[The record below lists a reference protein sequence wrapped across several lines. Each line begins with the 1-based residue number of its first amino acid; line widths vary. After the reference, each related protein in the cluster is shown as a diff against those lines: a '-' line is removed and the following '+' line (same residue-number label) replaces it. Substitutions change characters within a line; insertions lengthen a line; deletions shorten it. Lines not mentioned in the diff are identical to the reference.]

1 MKQLVQFLPKANNI
15 LPIYNIGLFICCLS
29 YLFISCRDAAEIVL
43 YYKTGYIASPISKS
57 IESFEDEMSNHPID
71 TVIYI
76 RTEEFQRYCRILH
89 NIEFQEGNID
99 NIHDYYIGIK
109 CDGVN
114 IAMQLPVP
122 DSLNEEI
129 ITYTKQRYHGII
141 KDRDLYELL
150 CTARYFDFFSEEEL
164 VENPIVKKYHI
175 PSDYKYFW
183 GDDTS
188 DIPLRLKSRY
198 KVIIRAEW

>member
-89 NIEFQEGNID
+89 SIEFQEGNID

-114 IAMQLPVP
+114 LAMQLPVP

-129 ITYTKQRYHGII
+129 ITYTKQRHHGTI

-164 VENPIVKKYHI
+164 VENPIVKKYLI

-198 KVIIRAEW
+198 KVIIRAE

>member
-114 IAMQLPVP
+114 LAIQLPIP

-129 ITYTKQRYHGII
+129 ITYTKQRHHGTI

-164 VENPIVKKYHI
+164 VENPIVKKYLI

-198 KVIIRAEW
+198 KVIIRAE

>member
-114 IAMQLPVP
+114 LAMQLPIP

-129 ITYTKQRYHGII
+129 ITYTKQRHHGTI

-198 KVIIRAEW
+198 KVIIRAE

>member
-89 NIEFQEGNID
+89 SIEFQEGNID

-114 IAMQLPVP
+114 LAMQLPIP

-129 ITYTKQRYHGII
+129 ITYTKQRHHGTI

-164 VENPIVKKYHI
+164 VENPIVKKYLI

-198 KVIIRAEW
+198 KVIIKAE

>member
-114 IAMQLPVP
+114 LAMQLPVP

-164 VENPIVKKYHI
+164 VENPIVKKYLI

-198 KVIIRAEW
+198 KVIIRAE

>member
-1 MKQLVQFLPKANNI
+1 MKQLVQFLPKANSI

-89 NIEFQEGNID
+89 SIEFQEGNID

-114 IAMQLPVP
+114 LAIQLPIP

-129 ITYTKQRYHGII
+129 ITYTKQRHHGTI

-164 VENPIVKKYHI
+164 GRTLPTGFVGCACNSQNSISHHAI
-175 PSDYKYFW
+175 
-183 GDDTS
+183 
-188 DIPLRLKSRY
+188 
-198 KVIIRAEW
+198 

>member
-76 RTEEFQRYCRILH
+76 RTEEFQRYCRIIH

-114 IAMQLPVP
+114 LAMQLPVP

-164 VENPIVKKYHI
+164 VENPIVKKYLI

-198 KVIIRAEW
+198 KVIIRAE

>member
-71 TVIYI
+71 TGIYV

-114 IAMQLPVP
+114 LAMQLPVP

-164 VENPIVKKYHI
+164 VENPIVKKYLI

-198 KVIIRAEW
+198 KVIIRAE

>member
-29 YLFISCRDAAEIVL
+29 YLFISCRDATEIVV
-43 YYKTGYIASPISKS
+43 YYKTGYISSPISKS

-109 CDGVN
+109 CDDVN
-114 IAMQLPVP
+114 LAIQLPIP

-129 ITYTKQRYHGII
+129 ITYTKQRHHGTI

-164 VENPIVKKYHI
+164 VENPIVKKYLI

-198 KVIIRAEW
+198 KVIIRAE

>member
-1 MKQLVQFLPKANNI
+1 MKQLVQFLHRANNI

-114 IAMQLPVP
+114 LAMQLPVP

-164 VENPIVKKYHI
+164 VENPIVKKYLI

-198 KVIIRAEW
+198 KVIIRAE

>member
-198 KVIIRAEW
+198 KVIIRAE

>member
-114 IAMQLPVP
+114 LAMQLPVP

-164 VENPIVKKYHI
+164 VENPIVKKYLI

-198 KVIIRAEW
+198 KVIIKAE

>member
-1 MKQLVQFLPKANNI
+1 MKQLVQFLPKANSI

-29 YLFISCRDAAEIVL
+29 YLFISCRDATEIVV
-43 YYKTGYIASPISKS
+43 YYKTGYISSPISKS

-89 NIEFQEGNID
+89 SIEFQEGNID

-114 IAMQLPVP
+114 LAIQLPIP

-129 ITYTKQRYHGII
+129 ITYTKQRHHGTI
-141 KDRDLYELL
+141 KDITGQSKIGIYMNYF
-150 CTARYFDFFSEEEL
+150 ARQ
-164 VENPIVKKYHI
+164 
-175 PSDYKYFW
+175 
-183 GDDTS
+183 
-188 DIPLRLKSRY
+188 DISISFQRKS
-198 KVIIRAEW
+198 

>member
-1 MKQLVQFLPKANNI
+1 MKQLVQILPKANNI
-15 LPIYNIGLFICCLS
+15 LPIYNMGLFICCLS

-76 RTEEFQRYCRILH
+76 RTEEFQRYYRILH
-89 NIEFQEGNID
+89 SIEYQEGNID
-99 NIHDYYIGIK
+99 NIHDYFIGIK

-114 IAMQLPVP
+114 LAIQLPIP

-129 ITYTKQRYHGII
+129 ITYTKQRHHGTI

-164 VENPIVKKYHI
+164 VDNPMVKKYHV
-175 PSDYKYFW
+175 PSDYKCFW
-183 GDDTS
+183 GDDAS

-198 KVIIRAEW
+198 KVIIRAE

>member
-1 MKQLVQFLPKANNI
+1 MKQLVQFLPKANSI

-114 IAMQLPVP
+114 LAMQLPVP

-164 VENPIVKKYHI
+164 VENPIVKKYLI

-198 KVIIRAEW
+198 KVIIKAE

>member
-114 IAMQLPVP
+114 LAMQLPIP

-164 VENPIVKKYHI
+164 VENPIVKKYLI

-198 KVIIRAEW
+198 KVIIRAE

>member
-129 ITYTKQRYHGII
+129 ITYTKQRHHGTI

-198 KVIIRAEW
+198 KVIIRAE

>member
-1 MKQLVQFLPKANNI
+1 MKQLVQFLHRANNI

-29 YLFISCRDAAEIVL
+29 YLFISCRDADEIVL
-43 YYKTGYIASPISKS
+43 YYKTGYISSPISKS
-57 IESFEDEMSNHPID
+57 IESFENEMSNHPID

-76 RTEEFQRYCRILH
+76 RTEEFQRYYRILH
-89 NIEFQEGNID
+89 SIEFQEGNID
-99 NIHDYYIGIK
+99 NIHDYHIGIK

-114 IAMQLPVP
+114 LAIQLPIP

-129 ITYTKQRYHGII
+129 ITYTKQRHHGTI

-164 VENPIVKKYHI
+164 VEIPIVKKYLI

-183 GDDTS
+183 GDEPS
-188 DIPLRLKSRY
+188 DIPLCLKSRY
-198 KVIIRAEW
+198 KVIIRAE

>member
-76 RTEEFQRYCRILH
+76 RTEEFQRYYRILH
-89 NIEFQEGNID
+89 SIEFQEGNID

-114 IAMQLPVP
+114 LAMQLPVP

-164 VENPIVKKYHI
+164 VENPIVKKYLI

-198 KVIIRAEW
+198 KVIIRAE

>member
-89 NIEFQEGNID
+89 SIEVQEGNIN

-114 IAMQLPVP
+114 LAMQLPVP

-164 VENPIVKKYHI
+164 VENPIVKKYLI

-198 KVIIRAEW
+198 KVIIRAE

>member
-29 YLFISCRDAAEIVL
+29 YLFISCRDATEIVV

-89 NIEFQEGNID
+89 SIEFQEGNIN

-114 IAMQLPVP
+114 LAIQLPIP

-164 VENPIVKKYHI
+164 VENPIVKKYLI

-198 KVIIRAEW
+198 KVIIRAE

>member
-114 IAMQLPVP
+114 LAIQLPIP

-164 VENPIVKKYHI
+164 VENPIVKKYLI

-198 KVIIRAEW
+198 KVIIRAE

>member
-89 NIEFQEGNID
+89 SIEFQEGNID

-109 CDGVN
+109 CDDVN
-114 IAMQLPVP
+114 LAIQLPIP

-129 ITYTKQRYHGII
+129 ITYTKQRHHGTI

-164 VENPIVKKYHI
+164 VENPIVKKYLI

-198 KVIIRAEW
+198 KVIIRAE

>member
-89 NIEFQEGNID
+89 SIEFQEGNID

-114 IAMQLPVP
+114 LAIQLPIP

-129 ITYTKQRYHGII
+129 ITYTKQRHHGTI

-164 VENPIVKKYHI
+164 VENPIVKKYLI

-198 KVIIRAEW
+198 KVIIRAE

>member
-1 MKQLVQFLPKANNI
+1 MKQLVQLLPKANNI

-114 IAMQLPVP
+114 LAMQLPVP

-164 VENPIVKKYHI
+164 VENPIVKKYLI

-198 KVIIRAEW
+198 KVIIRAE

>member
-89 NIEFQEGNID
+89 SIEFQEGNIN

-114 IAMQLPVP
+114 LAMQLPIP

-129 ITYTKQRYHGII
+129 ITYTKQRHHGTI

-164 VENPIVKKYHI
+164 VENPIVKKYLI

-198 KVIIRAEW
+198 KVIIRAE

>member
-89 NIEFQEGNID
+89 SIEFQEGNID

-114 IAMQLPVP
+114 LAMQLPIP

-129 ITYTKQRYHGII
+129 ITYTKQRHHGTI

-164 VENPIVKKYHI
+164 VENPIVKKYLI

-198 KVIIRAEW
+198 KVIIRAE

>member
-1 MKQLVQFLPKANNI
+1 MDTS
-15 LPIYNIGLFICCLS
+15 G
-29 YLFISCRDAAEIVL
+29 
-43 YYKTGYIASPISKS
+43 
-57 IESFEDEMSNHPID
+57 FEDEMSNHPID

-114 IAMQLPVP
+114 LAMQLPVP

-164 VENPIVKKYHI
+164 VENPIVKKYLI

-198 KVIIRAEW
+198 KVIIRAE

>member
-114 IAMQLPVP
+114 LAMQLPIP

-129 ITYTKQRYHGII
+129 ITYTKQRHHGTI

-164 VENPIVKKYHI
+164 VENPIVKKYLI

-198 KVIIRAEW
+198 KVIIRAE

>member
-114 IAMQLPVP
+114 LAMQLPVP

-198 KVIIRAEW
+198 KVIIRAE

>member
-29 YLFISCRDAAEIVL
+29 YLFVSCRDAAEIVL
-43 YYKTGYIASPISKS
+43 YYKTGQIASPISKS

-89 NIEFQEGNID
+89 SIEFQEGNIN

-114 IAMQLPVP
+114 LAMQLPIP

-129 ITYTKQRYHGII
+129 ITYTKQRHHGTI

-164 VENPIVKKYHI
+164 VENPIVKKYLI

-198 KVIIRAEW
+198 KVIIRAE

>member
-1 MKQLVQFLPKANNI
+1 
-15 LPIYNIGLFICCLS
+15 
-29 YLFISCRDAAEIVL
+29 
-43 YYKTGYIASPISKS
+43 
-57 IESFEDEMSNHPID
+57 MSNHPID

-109 CDGVN
+109 CDDVN
-114 IAMQLPVP
+114 LAIQLPIP

-164 VENPIVKKYHI
+164 VENPIVKKYLI

-198 KVIIRAEW
+198 KVIIRAE

>member
-99 NIHDYYIGIK
+99 NIHDYFIGKK

-114 IAMQLPVP
+114 LAMQLPVP

-198 KVIIRAEW
+198 KVIIRAE

>member
-29 YLFISCRDAAEIVL
+29 YLFISCRDATEIVV

-114 IAMQLPVP
+114 LAMQLPIP

-129 ITYTKQRYHGII
+129 ITYTKQRHHGTI

-164 VENPIVKKYHI
+164 VENPIVKKYLI

-198 KVIIRAEW
+198 KVIIRAE

>member
-1 MKQLVQFLPKANNI
+1 MKQLVQFLPKANSI

-109 CDGVN
+109 CDDVN
-114 IAMQLPVP
+114 LAIQLPIP

-164 VENPIVKKYHI
+164 VENPIVKKYLI

-198 KVIIRAEW
+198 KVIIRAE

>member
-89 NIEFQEGNID
+89 SIEFQEGNID
-99 NIHDYYIGIK
+99 NIYDYYIGIK

-114 IAMQLPVP
+114 LAIPLPVP

-129 ITYTKQRYHGII
+129 ITYTKQRHHGKI

-198 KVIIRAEW
+198 KVIIRAE

>member
-1 MKQLVQFLPKANNI
+1 MKQLVQFLPKANSI

-29 YLFISCRDAAEIVL
+29 YLFISCRDATEIVV

-114 IAMQLPVP
+114 LAIQLPIP

-129 ITYTKQRYHGII
+129 ITYTKQRHHGTI

-164 VENPIVKKYHI
+164 VENPIVKKYLI

-198 KVIIRAEW
+198 KVIIRAE

>member
-1 MKQLVQFLPKANNI
+1 MKQLVQFLHRANNI

-114 IAMQLPVP
+114 LAMQLPVP

-198 KVIIRAEW
+198 KVIIRAE

>member
-114 IAMQLPVP
+114 LAMQLPVP

-198 KVIIRAEW
+198 KVIIKAE